1 MLDDVFEEVDAYIVV
16 VAPTGSYP
24 DFLYKPAIKQ
34 AQEQGENPSMAVRRI
49 LFHNHQVIWKH
60 IFHQNNSKMKFTLGL
75 GSLIVGLSQWQI
87 MEQKTR
93 MILSSS

>member
-49 LFHNHQVIWKH
+49 LFHNHQVI
-60 IFHQNNSKMKFTLGL
+60 
-75 GSLIVGLSQWQI
+75 
-87 MEQKTR
+87 
-93 MILSSS
+93 